1 MLRKAKGDQAV
12 INPSVFRLR
21 FRPVAR
27 TILLIFDQSQLE
39 QYAGR
44 LGYHPDKRRKMVH
57 QVYYPPPHRD
67 MPGLAGPAVSAPT
80 AAYFLEM
87 LIALGARRIVGF
99 GFAGSIQ
106 QDLSIGETFVPVQA
120 HSEEGTS
127 PLYFPGETI
136 FETAEPLREEI
147 EQYLLGRNAAY
158 RFGPIWTTDAIFR
171 ETADKVIAY
180 GSKGVMA
187 VDMESSA
194 LCAVARYRN
203 VQYAALMVISDE
215 LASLRW
221 NPGFKRPV
229 LKKALDKAFDLL
241 GGLRFSSG

>member
-1 MLRKAKGDQAV
+1 MLKRAQGDEAV

-21 FRPVAR
+21 FRSVAR
-27 TILLIFDQSQLE
+27 SILLIFDQSQLE
-39 QYAGR
+39 QYAER
-44 LGYHPDKRRKMVH
+44 QGYDPNKKRKMVH
-57 QVYYPPPHRD
+57 HVYFPPPNRG

-87 LIALGARRIVGF
+87 LIALGAKRIIGF
-99 GFAGSIQ
+99 GMAGSIQ
-106 QDLSIGETFVPVQA
+106 PDLSIGELFVPVQA

-127 PLYFPGETI
+127 PLYFPGETA

-147 EQYLLGRNAAY
+147 EQYLLSQQAAY

-171 ETADKVIAY
+171 ETADKVI
-180 GSKGVMA
+180 GFGEKGVMA
-187 VDMESSA
+187 VDMETSA

-221 NPGFKRPV
+221 NPGFKRP
-229 LKKALDKAFDLL
+229 LLTKALKRGFDLL
-241 GGLRFSSG
+241 GGLRF